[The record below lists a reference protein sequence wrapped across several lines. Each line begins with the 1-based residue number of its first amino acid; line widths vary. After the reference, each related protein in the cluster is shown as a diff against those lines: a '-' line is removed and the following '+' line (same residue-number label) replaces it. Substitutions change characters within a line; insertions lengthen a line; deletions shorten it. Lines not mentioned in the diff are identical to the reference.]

1 MNVPVRVS
9 IMSSLLIA
17 VGAIVASGQAV
28 ISTGPPVAPT
38 TRMVQQFNPA
48 TGRYEWVGVPY
59 GATVNPNP
67 YAYPGQGNTLDP
79 MTGLYPYPNPRPPVS
94 PGPYPGYPYVTP
106 NPYPGGSL
114 GTITQPAGGQ
124 YPTKQI
130 ADWYGRY
137 LRRQVDQTG
146 LNAHMQA
153 YQRGGPES
161 ALAGILGSQEYYRM
175 WGNDPRRFVAG
186 LYADVLHR
194 QPRPNELNVWATQVG
209 RKTLT
214 QVAFDFL
221 QAARQELGGPYY

>member
-175 WGNDPRRFVAG
+175 WGNDPRRFVA
-186 LYADVLHR
+186 
-194 QPRPNELNVWATQVG
+194 
-209 RKTLT
+209 
-214 QVAFDFL
+214 
-221 QAARQELGGPYY
+221 AALSPAKVQSVTVIDPSAPMAMHSSLWQTTSSTRSGGGSEASSDRRA